1 MSDYICSIR
10 SNFVR
15 VKDEQAFR
23 DFLAP
28 FDCWLSRDP
37 RDGRVGLFCLE
48 SVGTPSRHGDKTTDD
63 EPLVDCVEE
72 ICEHLCEGE
81 VLIIEEVGCQENFP
95 FAHLAGVA
103 YAYNHKGECLFVNM
117 ASALREKVAAE
128 WGAFDVSEAAY

>member
-1 MSDYICSIR
+1 MSDYICRIR

-23 DFLAP
+23 DFLER

-37 RDGRVGLFCLE
+37 KDGRVGLFCLE
-48 SVGTPSRHGDKTTDD
+48 SVGTPFRHDG

-81 VLIIEEVGCQENFP
+81 VLIIEEVGYQENFP

-103 YAYNHKGECLFVNM
+103 YAYNHKGECLFVDM

-128 WGAFDVSEAAY
+128 WGVHDVSDASY